1 MKVDMID
8 IKIENSK
15 NPFMVFQ
22 LELLNSLEEIEQ
34 ITDNVE
40 NILTLDEIVSI
51 ENNVI
56 AADVSKIK
64 DYIIINQSFIEQFKQ
79 LMSKCGLKFK
89 MTNIINDVWNMN
101 NIKEFISLFGDEDLN
116 PELTQ
121 QFFPGLQGNFEKIN
135 EILKVV
141 VESQFTL
148 NDVLDKINEQ
158 GIDSLNELNKYILEK
173 ESR

>member
-1 MKVDMID
+1 MKASMI
-8 IKIENSK
+8 KTQIENSK
-15 NPFMVFQ
+15 DPFMIFQ

-40 NILTLDEIVSI
+40 NILTLGEIMSI

-56 AADVSKIK
+56 SADVSKTK
-64 DYIIINQSFIEQFKQ
+64 DYIIINQSFIEQFEQ
-79 LMSKCGLKFK
+79 LMIKCGFEMQ
-89 MTNIINDVWNMN
+89 MTDLTTQIWDSND
-101 NIKEFISLFGDEDLN
+101 IEEFVKLFEGKN
-116 PELTQ
+116 
-121 QFFPGLQGNFEKIN
+121 EKVD

-141 VESQFTL
+141 AESQFTV
-148 NDVLDKINEQ
+148 NDVLDKISEK

>member
-1 MKVDMID
+1 MKASMI
-8 IKIENSK
+8 KTQIENSK
-15 NPFMVFQ
+15 DPFMFFQ
-22 LELLNSLEEIEQ
+22 LDLLNSIEEIET

-40 NILTLDEIVSI
+40 NILTLDEIMLI

-56 AADVSKIK
+56 SADVSKTK

-79 LMSKCGLKFK
+79 LMIKCGFK
-89 MTNIINDVWNMN
+89 MQITDLTNQIWNSN
-101 NIKEFISLFGDEDLN
+101 NIEEFVKLFEN
-116 PELTQ
+116 K
-121 QFFPGLQGNFEKIN
+121 NEKVD

-141 VESQFTL
+141 VESQFTI
-148 NDVLDKINEQ
+148 NDVLDKISEK